1 MLEGVAKSKPVRPG
15 RIYGAPGDGMSG
27 HISLL
32 TALAFIALWLLVT
45 EMGWIK
51 PLFLPSPLA
60 VWDKFVIALTE
71 GVSNSTLAQH
81 TLASLGRVLGAF
93 LLALVTAVPV
103 GILMGV
109 NRVVRG
115 LFDPI
120 IEFYR
125 PLPPLAYL
133 PLIIIWLGIGE
144 FPKVFL
150 IYLAIFAPMA
160 IAARAGVRSVSTEQI
175 HAAYAMGAT
184 RAQVIGHV
192 ILKAALPEIFTGMRI
207 GIGVGW
213 TTLVAAEMVAA
224 HRGLGFMVLNA
235 AEYLASDTV
244 IMGIVVIGVFAFAF
258 DLMIRYLEKA
268 LIPWKAKCDGSR
280 SDLVGRPGQPLLK
293 HFNGPTAARP
303 AKPCPGVNK
312 EFRHDRRRSCKA
324 FRRLQQARHRQRD
337 GLFRRRLRLQR
348 RCRPGGLRQA
358 HRRRRSDRRCLLRR
372 MDGNAGCPLGS
383 SQPLR
388 PR

>member
-1 MLEGVAKSKPVRPG
+1 MLERISKAKPVRPG
-15 RIYGAPGDGMSG
+15 KIYGAPGEGMSG
-27 HISLL
+27 HISLI
-32 TALAFIALWLLVT
+32 TALVLFGLWLLIT
-45 EMGWIK
+45 EMGWVR
-51 PLFLPSPLA
+51 PLFLPSPLM
-60 VWDKFVIALTE
+60 VWSKFVVAMTE
-71 GVSNSTLAQH
+71 GVSNSTLTQH

-93 LLALVTAVPV
+93 FLALVTAVPI

-133 PLIIIWLGIGE
+133 PLIIIWLGIDE

-184 RAQVIGHV
+184 RFQVITQV

-244 IMGIVVIGVFAFAF
+244 IMGIIVIGVFAFVF
-258 DLMIRYLEKA
+258 DLMIRYLEKVM
-268 LIPWKAKCDGSR
+268 IPWKGK
-280 SDLVGRPGQPLLK
+280 V
-293 HFNGPTAARP
+293 
-303 AKPCPGVNK
+303 
-312 EFRHDRRRSCKA
+312 
-324 FRRLQQARHRQRD
+324 
-337 GLFRRRLRLQR
+337 
-348 RCRPGGLRQA
+348 
-358 HRRRRSDRRCLLRR
+358 
-372 MDGNAGCPLGS
+372 
-383 SQPLR
+383 
-388 PR
+388 

>member
-1 MLEGVAKSKPVRPG
+1 MLERVTRAKPAKAG
-15 RIYGAPGDGMSG
+15 KIFGAPGDGASG
-27 HISLL
+27 MISLL
-32 TALAFIALWLLVT
+32 TALVLVALWFTVT
-45 EMGWIK
+45 ESGWVK

-60 VWDKFVIALTE
+60 VWDKFVMALTE
-71 GVSNSTLAQH
+71 GVSNSTLSQH
-81 TLASLGRVLGAF
+81 TVASIGRVFGAF
-93 LLALVTAVPV
+93 TLALVTAVPI

-133 PLIIIWLGIGE
+133 PLVIIWLGIGE

-184 RAQVIGHV
+184 RGQVISQV
-192 ILKAALPEIFTGMRI
+192 IMKAALPEIFTGMRI

-224 HRGLGFMVLNA
+224 NRGLGFMVLNA
-235 AEYLASDTV
+235 AENLESDTV
-244 IMGIVVIGVFAFAF
+244 IMGIFIIGIFAFAF
-258 DLMIRYLEKA
+258 DLLIRYLEKV
-268 LIPWKAKCDGSR
+268 LIPWK
-280 SDLVGRPGQPLLK
+280 GRI
-293 HFNGPTAARP
+293 
-303 AKPCPGVNK
+303 
-312 EFRHDRRRSCKA
+312 
-324 FRRLQQARHRQRD
+324 
-337 GLFRRRLRLQR
+337 
-348 RCRPGGLRQA
+348 
-358 HRRRRSDRRCLLRR
+358 
-372 MDGNAGCPLGS
+372 
-383 SQPLR
+383 
-388 PR
+388 